1 MALVSEQNMKLST
14 VLLLLLSFQHVV
26 CNSPKLSK
34 SQRIQLEA
42 KFYEL
47 RKNLPQS
54 PEENSS
60 VVHKFSVDPVE
71 TFGSD
76 QTGNNF
82 EAVNILELTKRDA
95 CPGGSGNYGFNSFNF
110 MTLVLLTFNVVAN
123 VNNNLNNNNN
133 NNNENNLVS

>member
-47 RKNLPQS
+47 RKNLSQS

-71 TFGSD
+71 TFGAD
-76 QTGNNF
+76 QTGN
-82 EAVNILELTKRDA
+82 ILKLTKRDA